1 MDIPAFLKP
10 LRQYPNVIVQF
21 IERIPDIPGSSDR
34 DQIIELLEPSHRAEI
49 ERLGAR
55 WKYLRRAEQVHGN
68 KVALVGDIGSN
79 YPIEGVDGLACS
91 GKADCILG
99 IYVADCA
106 AVWLYD
112 KVSHGRALLHS
123 GRRGTELNIV
133 SNGVEYLRKFCYGTP
148 SEIVAVIS
156 PCIRPPHYEM
166 DIPGTIRTQL
176 IECGVLPENIH
187 DSGEDTA
194 ADLGRFYSYRM
205 EKGNTGRMLALFGRV
220 VPETQT
226 PCFPEVNP

>member
-1 MDIPAFLKP
+1 MDTPAFLNP
-10 LRQYPNVIVQF
+10 LLQYPDVIAQF
-21 IERIPDIPGSSDR
+21 IERVPGIAISEDR
-34 DQIIELLEPSHRAEI
+34 DEMIERLEPVHRAEI
-49 ERLGAR
+49 ECLGAN
-55 WKYLRRAEQVHGN
+55 WKYFRRAEQVHGN

-112 KVSHGRALLHS
+112 KVSQGRALLHS
-123 GRRGTELNIV
+123 GRRGTEQNIV
-133 SNGVEYLRKFCYGTP
+133 ANGVEYLRKFCYSTP

-166 DIPGTIRTQL
+166 DIPGTIHTQL

-187 DSGEDTA
+187 DSGLDTA
-194 ADLGRFYSYRM
+194 SDLNRFYSYRM
-205 EKGNTGRMLALFGRV
+205 EEGKTGRMLALFGRV
-220 VPETQT
+220 IPASQT
-226 PCFPEVNP
+226 PCYPETK

>member
-1 MDIPAFLKP
+1 MDTPSFLTP
-10 LRQYPNVIVQF
+10 LLQYPGVIAQF
-21 IERIPDIPGSSDR
+21 IERVPGIPVSTDR
-34 DQIIELLEPSHRAEI
+34 DEMIELLEPAHRTEI

-55 WKYLRRAEQVHGN
+55 WKYLRRAAQVHGN
-68 KVALVGDIGSN
+68 RIALVGDIGSN
-79 YPIEGVDGLACS
+79 FPIEGVDGLACS

-112 KVSHGRALLHS
+112 KVSQGRALLHS
-123 GRRGTELNIV
+123 GRRGTEQNIV
-133 SNGVEYLRKFCYGTP
+133 ANGVEYLRKFCYSTP

-166 DIPGTIRTQL
+166 DIPGTIRAQL
-176 IECGVLPENIH
+176 IACGVLPENIH
-187 DSGEDTA
+187 DSGENTA
-194 ADLGRFYSYRM
+194 TDLNRYYSYRM
-205 EKGNTGRMLALFGRV
+205 EKGKTGRMLALFGRI

-226 PCFPEVNP
+226 PCFPEEN